1 MPKFRFLQIDLEDQA
16 NVYFGQEFE
25 AVDFRG
31 AVIAS
36 NFAEGYVPA
45 DYEIEALM
53 IDDWQEHEGHWSY
66 KTETHL
72 YLMFKVN
79 N

>member
-1 MPKFRFLQIDLEDQA
+1 MPKFRFLQINLDDQA
-16 NVYFGQEFE
+16 DVFFGPEFE

-36 NFAEGYVPA
+36 NFAEDYVPA
-45 DYEIEALM
+45 DYEIQNLM
-53 IDDWQEHEGHWSY
+53 IDEWQEHEGHWSHRDESY
-66 KTETHL
+66 L